1 MNSIPSEIESETK
14 RIPKIG
20 ELVIANIAKIMQ
32 FGAYCRLLEYND
44 LEVFLPIREVSS
56 GWIKNIHEFI
66 HEGQKVVCKVV
77 YYDRERGSIDVSLK
91 KVTAKETKEKI
102 GSYNLEKRLEALFTQ
117 SIKVSKLQATN
128 ESIEDKVRSEFGSYT
143 NMMRSI
149 MDDDER
155 AQKSS
160 IPKKL
165 RSMMVK
171 LYEANK
177 PEKKFI
183 VSYIMTLSS
192 YNTRTGAQELRG
204 ILSAVKEKGVDV
216 KYISAPKYRL
226 VSQGENYAQAEAKVK
241 SATEIVQSRLKKGLF
256 AIEKEKLAKK
266 KESVMEA
273 L

>member
-1 MNSIPSEIESETK
+1 MSIIPPEAK
-14 RIPKIG
+14 RIPNIG
-20 ELVIANIAKIMQ
+20 ELVIANIAKIAQ
-32 FGAYCRLLEYND
+32 FGAYCRLPEYND

-102 GSYNLEKRLEALFTQ
+102 GSYNLEKRLEALFAQ
-117 SIKVSKLQATN
+117 ALKVSKLPD
-128 ESIEDKVRSEFGSYT
+128 SKEDLERRLISEFGNYT
-143 NMMRSI
+143 NMMRA
-149 MDDDER
+149 MVDDTEA
-155 AQKSS
+155 AQKSTL
-160 IPKKL
+160 PKKIKTTL
-165 RSMMVK
+165 VK

-183 VSYIMTLSS
+183 VSYIVTLSS
-192 YNTRTGAQELRG
+192 YNTRNGAQELRN
-204 ILSAVKEKGVDV
+204 ILSDVKAKGVDV

-226 VSQGENYAQAEAKVK
+226 ISQGTDYNDAEAKIKDGVN
-241 SATEIVQSRLKKGLF
+241 IIQSSLKKGVF
-256 AIEKEKLAKK
+256 SIEKEKHAKK
-266 KESVMEA
+266 KESVIET

>member
-1 MNSIPSEIESETK
+1 VNNIPSEAK
-14 RIPKIG
+14 RIPSIG
-20 ELVIANIAKIMQ
+20 ELVIANIAKIAQ
-32 FGAYCRLLEYND
+32 FGAYCRLPEYND

-91 KVTAKETKEKI
+91 KVTAKEAKEKI
-102 GSYNLEKRLEALFTQ
+102 GGYNLEKRLEALFAQ
-117 SIKVSKLQATN
+117 AVKVSKLQATK
-128 ESIEDKVRSEFGSYT
+128 EVMEGKVFSEFSSYT
-143 NMMRSI
+143 NMMRSVI
-149 MDDDER
+149 DDDEA

-160 IPKKL
+160 LPKKL
-165 RSMMVK
+165 RSTLVK

-204 ILSAVKEKGVDV
+204 ILSAVKEKGIDV
-216 KYISAPKYRL
+216 RYISAPKYRL
-226 VSQGENYAQAEAKVK
+226 ISQGENYNQAESKVK
-241 SATEIVQSRLKKGLF
+241 EAAEIVQSRLKKGVF